1 MQAFIRRSGR
11 AGVVAGCLL
20 LTCASLGFAPAAGAA
35 STLEPE
41 LGGVAETTVPGS
53 HWFMAVGFAGGG
65 NLFDADSGEMRGKLN
80 LSGFTSA
87 VSLDRK
93 RERFYVP
100 GSYYSRGTYGE
111 RTDVLVINDAK
122 TLAAVGEVPV
132 PKKLAATGHR
142 AVINPIGDKFV
153 GLYNMTPAMSVSIV
167 DVEKP
172 AFIAE
177 LSTAGCAFV
186 YPLSD
191 RRFMQLCGDGTVQV
205 IGLDRSGA
213 ESSRERSE
221 PFFDIDEDPVFD
233 LAAPTRDGWLLVSFE
248 GKVFEVSVGS
258 GITVS
263 KPWSILT
270 PEDVEDGW
278 RIGGDQPLAYNAA
291 TGMLFTLMHQGEK
304 DTHEEAGTEVWAFN
318 TTTQRR
324 GYRLALDEP
333 AGAIEISRD
342 DDPLLYVVTDKAYDV
357 HVHQASTGRL
367 LRTIEKVGA
376 SRVQA
381 F

>member
-20 LTCASLGFAPAAGAA
+20 LTSFSVAPAARAA
-35 STLEPE
+35 SAMEPE
-41 LGGVAETTVPGS
+41 QGSVVETTVPGS

-65 NLFDADSGEMRGKLN
+65 NLFDADTGDMRGKLN

-87 VSLDRK
+87 ASLDRK
-93 RERFYVP
+93 RGRFYVP

-122 TLAAVGEVPV
+122 TLAPVGEVQV

-142 AVINPIGDKFV
+142 AIINPVGEKFV

-167 DVEKP
+167 DVEKQ
-172 AFIAE
+172 AFVTE

-205 IGLDRSGA
+205 IGLDKNGT
-213 ESSRERSE
+213 ESSRERSK
-221 PFFDIDEDPVFD
+221 PFFNVDEDPVFD
-233 LAAPTRDGWLLVSFE
+233 LAVPTQDGWLLVSFE
-248 GKVFEVSVGS
+248 GKVFQVSVGS

-263 KPWSILT
+263 EPWSVLT

-278 RIGGDQPLAYNAA
+278 RVGGEQPLAYNAA

-304 DTHEEAGTEVWAFN
+304 DTHEDPGTEVWAFN
-318 TTTQRR
+318 TTTRHR
-324 GYRLALDEP
+324 GYRLPLDEP
-333 AGAIEISRD
+333 AGAIDVSRD
-342 DDPLLYVVTDKAYDV
+342 DNPLLYVVTDEASDV
-357 HVHQASTGRL
+357 HVYQAGTGRS
-367 LRTIEKVGA
+367 LRTIQKVGA